1 MKTTDF
7 TATTSAAKLNESMFK
22 KFGTKIN
29 FENYGRE
36 ELENYRNLL
45 RTKVNQTESS
55 AGFNDLIANESY
67 QKDKFMLDLLNTKI
81 KEMLGEAKIMEKSTS
96 EKQARTMAAAAH
108 DPKFAKKVG
117 IKKRVAKEFNKAD
130 TGTRLLSK
138 AMKHKKAAEGIEGT
152 NMTNTTEA
160 VNKKKFAALAAPK
173 GKITYADKIA
183 GAKKA
188 AAKKAG
194 PVKEALKGGQKK
206 LDVAKPKGKLDANDF
221 KALRAKKKVKES
233 VMSGHYKVIIEG
245 LQQFIA
251 EDEEGKAKDITA
263 GTDMVND
270 FTSWMQRV
278 GQYQTKTMLELSD
291 NIRANFGQAEAEA
304 FKSTIQP
311 ALDQALAALA
321 QARESITGAVAVLA
335 GEENAEQMGA
345 EPMNTGGAEG
355 SEPSAIDSM
364 NTAPE
369 VGDEFGASDAAVGGA
384 ETAGRGMRESRELKR
399 ARKLSEAHSI
409 MSKLSR

>member
-1 MKTTDF
+1 MI
-7 TATTSAAKLNESMFK
+7 L
-22 KFGTKIN
+22 
-29 FENYGRE
+29 
-36 ELENYRNLL
+36 
-45 RTKVNQTESS
+45 
-55 AGFNDLIANESY
+55 
-67 QKDKFMLDLLNTKI
+67 
-81 KEMLGEAKIMEKSTS
+81 
-96 EKQARTMAAAAH
+96 
-108 DPKFAKKVG
+108 KFAKKVG